1 MKYEDYT
8 VDYHSHIGTLISSK
22 NHITLEDLKGF
33 LKKYNYSEIIID
45 DILKI
50 WGYDK
55 IKLSFVVQF
64 KDDSE
69 NPMTLP
75 SNEWLEFRPVL
86 YLLLKYIGY
95 WD

>member
-8 VDYHSHIGTLISSK
+8 VEYHTKIGSLISSK
-22 NHITLEDLKGF
+22 NIVTIENLKDF
-33 LKKYNYSEIIID
+33 FKTYNYSEVIIN

-55 IKLSFVVQF
+55 IKLSFLVEF
-64 KDDSE
+64 ANED
-69 NPMTLP
+69 PMKLP

-86 YLLLKYIGY
+86 YLLLKYVNY